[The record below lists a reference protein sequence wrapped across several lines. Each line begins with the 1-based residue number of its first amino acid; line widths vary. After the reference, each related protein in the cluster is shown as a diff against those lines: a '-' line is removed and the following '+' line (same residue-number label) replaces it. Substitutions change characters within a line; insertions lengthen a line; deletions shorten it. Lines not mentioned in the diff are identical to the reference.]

1 MLRKNI
7 LAYYGANFLLII
19 AQSLPHAI
27 LTPLLL
33 SKGLSLSEILLV
45 QTFFSFCVLVAEYP
59 SGVLADLMSRKNLF
73 LISNVFLIASFSLV
87 LFLDSFVFMLLAW
100 GLYGL
105 YSACSSGTI
114 EASLITDIKEN
125 KKDLS
130 KFLAKNNQITYLGM
144 IIGSSLGSFLYLK
157 VHAMLYIVGIFLIM
171 LCALTIIVYF
181 KEKEG
186 DFKSQK
192 SLKLLK
198 EQVKGSLKELKD
210 NPKLKILLVGHLITP
225 VFFMSHFQMWQAY
238 FLKQGVK
245 EQYLFMFYT
254 AFQVISILIHFLKAK
269 NYSQKIAL
277 SSLLVLLGVSP
288 LLLMNIPY
296 LFIGVYALMVA
307 FFTYMSYCLGYQF
320 SKFVSKNNISSLSS
334 LLSSCVRVVSVLIL
348 SLSSLELRYF
358 SPLTIITMHFALTLI
373 ILFFFLYKANLL
385 SEFALRLQPFSDFY
399 SNIIAMI

>member
-73 LISNVFLIASFSLV
+73 LVSNVFLIASFSFV
-87 LFLDSFVFMLLAW
+87 LFFDSFILMLLAW

-130 KFLAKNNQITYLGM
+130 RFLAKNNQITYLGM

-157 VHAMLYIVGIFLIM
+157 IHAMLYIVGIFLIM
-171 LCALTIIVYF
+171 LCALTIVIYF
-181 KEKEG
+181 KEKEA

-225 VFFMSHFQMWQAY
+225 IFFMSHFQMWQAY

-245 EQYLFMFYT
+245 EQYLFVFYI

-277 SSLLVLLGVSP
+277 SSLLALLCVSP
-288 LLLMNIPY
+288 LLLSNIPY
-296 LFIGVYALMVA
+296 CFIGVYALMVA
-307 FFTYMSYCLGYQF
+307 FFTYMSYCLNYQF

-348 SLSSLELRYF
+348 SFSSLELRYF
-358 SPLTIITMHFALTLI
+358 SPLTIITMHFALTLL
-373 ILFFFLYKANLL
+373 ILFFFLYKAK
-385 SEFALRLQPFSDFY
+385 PFDE
-399 SNIIAMI
+399 

>member
-27 LTPLLL
+27 LIPLLL

-73 LISNVFLIASFSLV
+73 LVSNAFLIASFSFV
-87 LFLDSFVFMLLAW
+87 LFFDSFIFMLLAW

-114 EASLITDIKEN
+114 EASLITGIKEN

-130 KFLAKNNQITYLGM
+130 RFLAKNNQIAYLGM

-171 LCALTIIVYF
+171 LCALTIIIYF
-181 KEKEG
+181 KEKEE

-225 VFFMSHFQMWQAY
+225 IFFYEPFSNVASVFFKTRH
-238 FLKQGVK
+238 
-245 EQYLFMFYT
+245 
-254 AFQVISILIHFLKAK
+254 
-269 NYSQKIAL
+269 
-277 SSLLVLLGVSP
+277 
-288 LLLMNIPY
+288 
-296 LFIGVYALMVA
+296 
-307 FFTYMSYCLGYQF
+307 
-320 SKFVSKNNISSLSS
+320 
-334 LLSSCVRVVSVLIL
+334 
-348 SLSSLELRYF
+348 
-358 SPLTIITMHFALTLI
+358 
-373 ILFFFLYKANLL
+373 
-385 SEFALRLQPFSDFY
+385 
-399 SNIIAMI
+399 

>member
-73 LISNVFLIASFSLV
+73 LVSNVFLIASFSLV
-87 LFLDSFVFMLLAW
+87 LFFDSFILMLLAW

-144 IIGSSLGSFLYLK
+144 IIGSSFGSFLYLK

-171 LCALTIIVYF
+171 FCALTIIIYF
-181 KEKEG
+181 KEKER

-198 EQVKGSLKELKD
+198 EQVKGSLKELKE

-225 VFFMSHFQMWQAY
+225 IFFMSHFQMWQAY

-288 LLLMNIPY
+288 LLLSNIPY
-296 LFIGVYALMVA
+296 CFIGVYALMVA
-307 FFTYMSYCLGYQF
+307 FFTYMSYCLNYQF

-334 LLSSCVRVVSVLIL
+334 LLSSCVRVISVLIL

-373 ILFFFLYKANLL
+373 ALFFFLYKAK
-385 SEFALRLQPFSDFY
+385 PFDE
-399 SNIIAMI
+399 

>member
-45 QTFFSFCVLVAEYP
+45 QTFFSFCVLMAEYP

-73 LISNVFLIASFSLV
+73 LVSNIFLIASFSFV
-87 LFLDSFVFMLLAW
+87 LFFDSFILMLLAW

-157 VHAMLYIVGIFLIM
+157 IHAMLYIVGIFLIM
-171 LCALTIIVYF
+171 LCALTIIIYF

-225 VFFMSHFQMWQAY
+225 IFFMSHFQMWQAY

-245 EQYLFMFYT
+245 EQYLFMFYI
-254 AFQVISILIHFLKAK
+254 AFQVISILIHFLKASS
-269 NYSQKIAL
+269 YSQKIAL
-277 SSLLVLLGVSP
+277 SSLLVLLCVSP
-288 LLLMNIPY
+288 LLLSNIPY
-296 LFIGVYALMVA
+296 CFIGVYALMVA
-307 FFTYMSYCLGYQF
+307 FFTYMSYCLNYQF

-373 ILFFFLYKANLL
+373 MLFFFLYKAK
-385 SEFALRLQPFSDFY
+385 PFDE
-399 SNIIAMI
+399 

>member
-73 LISNVFLIASFSLV
+73 LVSNVFLIASFSLV
-87 LFLDSFVFMLLAW
+87 LFFDSFIFMLVAW

-130 KFLAKNNQITYLGM
+130 RFLAKNNQIAYLGM

-171 LCALTIIVYF
+171 LCALTIIIYF

-225 VFFMSHFQMWQAY
+225 IFFMSHFQMWQAY

-245 EQYLFMFYT
+245 EQYLFIFYI
-254 AFQVISILIHFLKAK
+254 AFQAISILIHFLKAS

-277 SSLLVLLGVSP
+277 SSLLVLLCVSP
-288 LLLMNIPY
+288 LLLSNIPY
-296 LFIGVYALMVA
+296 CFIGVYALMVA

-334 LLSSCVRVVSVLIL
+334 LLSSCVRMVSVLIL

-373 ILFFFLYKANLL
+373 ILFFFLYKAK
-385 SEFALRLQPFSDFY
+385 PFDE
-399 SNIIAMI
+399 

>member
-73 LISNVFLIASFSLV
+73 LVSNAFLIASFSFV
-87 LFLDSFVFMLLAW
+87 LFFDSFILMLLAW

-157 VHAMLYIVGIFLIM
+157 IHAMLYIVGIFLIM
-171 LCALTIIVYF
+171 LCALTIVIYF
-181 KEKEG
+181 KEKEA

-225 VFFMSHFQMWQAY
+225 IFFMSHFQMWQAY
-238 FLKQGVK
+238 FLKQDIK
-245 EQYLFMFYT
+245 EQYLFVFYI
-254 AFQVISILIHFLKAK
+254 AFQVISILIHFLKAS

-277 SSLLVLLGVSP
+277 SSLVVLLSVSP
-288 LLLMNIPY
+288 LLLSNIPY
-296 LFIGVYALMVA
+296 CFIGVYALMVA

-334 LLSSCVRVVSVLIL
+334 LLSSCVRVVSVLVL

-358 SPLTIITMHFALTLI
+358 SPLTIITIHFALTLI
-373 ILFFFLYKANLL
+373 ILFFFLYKAK
-385 SEFALRLQPFSDFY
+385 PFDE
-399 SNIIAMI
+399 

>member
-7 LAYYGANFLLII
+7 LAYYGANFLLTI

-73 LISNVFLIASFSLV
+73 LVSNAFLIASFSFV
-87 LFLDSFVFMLLAW
+87 LFFDSFILMLLAW

-157 VHAMLYIVGIFLIM
+157 IHAMLYIVGIFLIM
-171 LCALTIIVYF
+171 LCALTIIIYF
-181 KEKEG
+181 KEKER

-225 VFFMSHFQMWQAY
+225 IFFMSHFQMWQAY

-245 EQYLFMFYT
+245 EQYLFVFYT
-254 AFQVISILIHFLKAK
+254 AFQVISILIHFLKAS

-277 SSLLVLLGVSP
+277 SSLVVLLGVSP

-307 FFTYMSYCLGYQF
+307 FFTYMSYCLSYQF

-373 ILFFFLYKANLL
+373 FLFFFLYKAK
-385 SEFALRLQPFSDFY
+385 PFDE
-399 SNIIAMI
+399 

>member
-1 MLRKNI
+1 METLRKNI

-45 QTFFSFCVLVAEYP
+45 QTFFSFCVLMAEYP

-73 LISNVFLIASFSLV
+73 LVSNAFLIASFSFV
-87 LFLDSFVFMLLAW
+87 LFFDSFILMLLAW

-130 KFLAKNNQITYLGM
+130 KFLARNNQIAYLSM
-144 IIGSSLGSFLYLK
+144 IIGSSLGSFLYTK
-157 VHAMLYIVGIFLIM
+157 IHAMLYIVGIFLIM
-171 LCALTIIVYF
+171 LCALTIIFYF

-192 SLKLLK
+192 NLKLLK
-198 EQVKGSLKELKD
+198 EQIKGSLKELKD
-210 NPKLKILLVGHLITP
+210 NPKLKILLVGHLIVP
-225 VFFMSHFQMWQAY
+225 IFFMSHFQMWQAY
-238 FLKQGVK
+238 FLNQGIK
-245 EQYLFMFYT
+245 EQYLFISYI
-254 AFQVISILIHFLKAK
+254 AFQVISILIHFLKASS
-269 NYSQKIAL
+269 YSQKIAL
-277 SSLLVLLGVSP
+277 SLLAVLLGVSP
-288 LLLMNIPY
+288 LLLTNIPY

-334 LLSSCVRVVSVLIL
+334 LSSSCVRVVSVLVL

-358 SPLTIITMHFALTLI
+358 SPLSVITMHFALTLL
-373 ILFFFLYKANLL
+373 ILFFFLYKAK
-385 SEFALRLQPFSDFY
+385 PFDE
-399 SNIIAMI
+399 

>member
-27 LTPLLL
+27 LIPLLL

-73 LISNVFLIASFSLV
+73 LVSNAFLIASFSFV
-87 LFLDSFVFMLLAW
+87 LFFDSFILMLLAW

-125 KKDLS
+125 QKDLS

-157 VHAMLYIVGIFLIM
+157 IHAMLYIVGIFLIM
-171 LCALTIIVYF
+171 LCTLTIVIYF
-181 KEKEG
+181 KEKEA

-210 NPKLKILLVGHLITP
+210 NPKLKILLVGHLIMP
-225 VFFMSHFQMWQAY
+225 IFFMSHFQMWQAY

-245 EQYLFMFYT
+245 EQYLFMFYI
-254 AFQVISILIHFLKAK
+254 AFQVISILIHFLKAS

-277 SSLLVLLGVSP
+277 SSLVVLLGVSP
-288 LLLMNIPY
+288 LLLSNIPY
-296 LFIGVYALMVA
+296 CFIGVYALMVA

-334 LLSSCVRVVSVLIL
+334 LLSSCVRVVSVLVL

-373 ILFFFLYKANLL
+373 ILFFFLYKAK
-385 SEFALRLQPFSDFY
+385 PFDE
-399 SNIIAMI
+399 

>member
-73 LISNVFLIASFSLV
+73 LVSNVFLIASFSLV
-87 LFLDSFVFMLLAW
+87 LFFDSFILMLLAW

-125 KKDLS
+125 RKDLS

-157 VHAMLYIVGIFLIM
+157 IHAMLYIVGIFLIM
-171 LCALTIIVYF
+171 LCALTIIIYF

-210 NPKLKILLVGHLITP
+210 NPKLKILLVGHLIMP
-225 VFFMSHFQMWQAY
+225 IFFMSHFQMWQAY

-288 LLLMNIPY
+288 LLLSNIPY
-296 LFIGVYALMVA
+296 CFIGVYALMVA

-334 LLSSCVRVVSVLIL
+334 LSSSCVCVVSVLVL

-373 ILFFFLYKANLL
+373 MLFFFLYKAK
-385 SEFALRLQPFSDFY
+385 PFDE
-399 SNIIAMI
+399 

>member
-73 LISNVFLIASFSLV
+73 LVSNAFLIASFSLV
-87 LFLDSFVFMLLAW
+87 LFFDSFVFMLLAW

-130 KFLAKNNQITYLGM
+130 RFLAKNNQIAYLGM

-171 LCALTIIVYF
+171 LCTLTIIVYF

-245 EQYLFMFYT
+245 EQYLFIFYII
-254 AFQVISILIHFLKAK
+254 FQVISILIHFLKAK
-269 NYSQKIAL
+269 NYSQKIAM

-288 LLLMNIPY
+288 LLLSNIPY

-358 SPLTIITMHFALTLI
+358 SPLTIIAMHFALTLI
-373 ILFFFLYKANLL
+373 MLFFFLYKAK
-385 SEFALRLQPFSDFY
+385 PFDE
-399 SNIIAMI
+399 

>member
-73 LISNVFLIASFSLV
+73 LVSNAFLIASFSFV
-87 LFLDSFVFMLLAW
+87 LFFDSFIFMLVAW

-171 LCALTIIVYF
+171 LCALTIIIYF

-192 SLKLLK
+192 SLKLLKEQVKGSLK

-225 VFFMSHFQMWQAY
+225 IFFMSHFQMWQAY

-245 EQYLFMFYT
+245 EQYLFMFYI

-296 LFIGVYALMVA
+296 CFIGVYALMVA
-307 FFTYMSYCLGYQF
+307 FFTYMSYCLSYQF

-334 LLSSCVRVVSVLIL
+334 LLSSCVRVISVLIL

-373 ILFFFLYKANLL
+373 MLFFFLYKAK
-385 SEFALRLQPFSDFY
+385 PFDE
-399 SNIIAMI
+399 

>member
-73 LISNVFLIASFSLV
+73 LVSNVFLIASFSLV
-87 LFLDSFVFMLLAW
+87 LFFDSFILMLLAW

-114 EASLITDIKEN
+114 EASLITDIKEK

-130 KFLAKNNQITYLGM
+130 RFLAKNNQITYLGM

-171 LCALTIIVYF
+171 LCALTIIIYF

-225 VFFMSHFQMWQAY
+225 IFFMSHFQMWQAY

-245 EQYLFMFYT
+245 EQYLFMFYI

-269 NYSQKIAL
+269 NYSQKIAI
-277 SSLLVLLGVSP
+277 SSLLVLLCVSP
-288 LLLMNIPY
+288 LLLSNIPY
-296 LFIGVYALMVA
+296 CFIGVYALMVA

-334 LLSSCVRVVSVLIL
+334 LLSSCVRVVSVLVL
-348 SLSSLELRYF
+348 TLSSLELRYF

-373 ILFFFLYKANLL
+373 VLFFFLYKAK
-385 SEFALRLQPFSDFY
+385 PFDE
-399 SNIIAMI
+399 

>member
-1 MLRKNI
+1 METLRKNI

-45 QTFFSFCVLVAEYP
+45 QTFFSFCVLMAEYP

-73 LISNVFLIASFSLV
+73 LVSNAFLIASFSFV
-87 LFLDSFVFMLLAW
+87 LFFGSFILMLLAW

-114 EASLITDIKEN
+114 EASLITSIKEN
-125 KKDLS
+125 QKDLLS
-130 KFLAKNNQITYLGM
+130 RFLAKNNQITYLGM

-157 VHAMLYIVGIFLIM
+157 IHAMLYIVGIFLIM
-171 LCALTIIVYF
+171 LCALTIVIYF

-225 VFFMSHFQMWQAY
+225 IFFMSHFQMWQAY

-245 EQYLFMFYT
+245 EQYLFVFYI
-254 AFQVISILIHFLKAK
+254 AFQVISILIHFLKASS
-269 NYSQKIAL
+269 YSQKIAL
-277 SSLLVLLGVSP
+277 SSLVVLLSVSP
-288 LLLMNIPY
+288 LLLSNIPY
-296 LFIGVYALMVA
+296 CFIGVYAFMVA

-334 LLSSCVRVVSVLIL
+334 LSSSCVRVVSVLVL

-358 SPLTIITMHFALTLI
+358 SPPTIITMHFALTLI
-373 ILFFFLYKANLL
+373 ILFFFLYKAK
-385 SEFALRLQPFSDFY
+385 PFDE
-399 SNIIAMI
+399 

>member
-59 SGVLADLMSRKNLF
+59 SGVLADVMSRKNLF
-73 LISNVFLIASFSLV
+73 LVSNAFLIASFSFV
-87 LFLDSFVFMLLAW
+87 LFFDSFILMLLAW

-198 EQVKGSLKELKD
+198 EQVKGSLEELKD
-210 NPKLKILLVGHLITP
+210 NPKLKILLVGHLIAP
-225 VFFMSHFQMWQAY
+225 VFFMSHFQIWQAY
-238 FLKQGVK
+238 FLKQGIK
-245 EQYLFMFYT
+245 EQYLFIFYII
-254 AFQVISILIHFLKAK
+254 FQVISILIHFLKAK

-288 LLLMNIPY
+288 LLLSNIPY
-296 LFIGVYALMVA
+296 YFIGVYALMVA
-307 FFTYMSYCLGYQF
+307 FFAYMSYCLGYQF

-334 LLSSCVRVVSVLIL
+334 LLSSCVRVVSVLVL

-373 ILFFFLYKANLL
+373 ILFFFLYKAK
-385 SEFALRLQPFSDFY
+385 PFDE
-399 SNIIAMI
+399 

>member
-73 LISNVFLIASFSLV
+73 LVSNVFLIASFSLV
-87 LFLDSFVFMLLAW
+87 LFFDSFTFMLLAW

-130 KFLAKNNQITYLGM
+130 RFLAKNNQIAYLGM

-157 VHAMLYIVGIFLIM
+157 VHAMLYVVGIFLIM

-238 FLKQGVK
+238 FLKQGIK
-245 EQYLFMFYT
+245 EQYLFIFYIV
-254 AFQVISILIHFLKAK
+254 FQVISILIHFLKAS
-269 NYSQKIAL
+269 NYSQKIAI
-277 SSLLVLLGVSP
+277 SSLLVLLSVSP

-373 ILFFFLYKANLL
+373 ALFFFLYKVK
-385 SEFALRLQPFSDFY
+385 PFDE
-399 SNIIAMI
+399 

>member
-73 LISNVFLIASFSLV
+73 LVSNAFLIASFSFV
-87 LFLDSFVFMLLAW
+87 LFFDSFILMLLAW

-130 KFLAKNNQITYLGM
+130 KFLAKNNQIAYLGM

-171 LCALTIIVYF
+171 LCALTIVIYF
-181 KEKEG
+181 KEKEV

-198 EQVKGSLKELKD
+198 EQVKGSLRELKD

-225 VFFMSHFQMWQAY
+225 IFFMSHFQMWQAY

-245 EQYLFMFYT
+245 EQYLFVFYI

-288 LLLMNIPY
+288 LLLSNIPY
-296 LFIGVYALMVA
+296 CFIGVYALMVA
-307 FFTYMSYCLGYQF
+307 FFTYMNYCLSYQF

-334 LLSSCVRVVSVLIL
+334 LLSSCVRVVSVLVL

-358 SPLTIITMHFALTLI
+358 SPLTIITMHFALTLL
-373 ILFFFLYKANLL
+373 ILFFFLYKAK
-385 SEFALRLQPFSDFY
+385 PFDE
-399 SNIIAMI
+399 

>member
-73 LISNVFLIASFSLV
+73 LVSNVFLIASFSLV
-87 LFLDSFVFMLLAW
+87 LFFDSFIFMLLAW

-157 VHAMLYIVGIFLIM
+157 IHAMLYVVGIFLIM

-238 FLKQGVK
+238 FLKQGIK

-288 LLLMNIPY
+288 LLLSNIPY
-296 LFIGVYALMVA
+296 CFIGVYALMVA

-358 SPLTIITMHFALTLI
+358 SPLTIITMHFALTLTM
-373 ILFFFLYKANLL
+373 LFFFLYKAK
-385 SEFALRLQPFSDFY
+385 PFDE
-399 SNIIAMI
+399 

>member
-73 LISNVFLIASFSLV
+73 LVSNAFLIASFSFV
-87 LFLDSFVFMLLAW
+87 LFFDSFILMLLAW

-130 KFLAKNNQITYLGM
+130 RFLAKNNQITYLGM

-171 LCALTIIVYF
+171 LCALTIVIYF

-225 VFFMSHFQMWQAY
+225 IFFMSHFQMWQAY
-238 FLKQGVK
+238 FLKQSVK
-245 EQYLFMFYT
+245 EQYLFMFYI
-254 AFQVISILIHFLKAK
+254 AFQVISILIHFLKAS

-277 SSLLVLLGVSP
+277 SSLVVLLSVSP
-288 LLLMNIPY
+288 LLLSNIPY
-296 LFIGVYALMVA
+296 CFIGVYALMVA

-334 LLSSCVRVVSVLIL
+334 LSSSCVRVVSVLVL

-373 ILFFFLYKANLL
+373 MLFFFLYKAK
-385 SEFALRLQPFSDFY
+385 PFDE
-399 SNIIAMI
+399 

>member
-73 LISNVFLIASFSLV
+73 LVSNAFLIASFSLV
-87 LFLDSFVFMLLAW
+87 LFFDSFILMFLAW

-130 KFLAKNNQITYLGM
+130 KFLAKNNQIAYLGM

-171 LCALTIIVYF
+171 LCALTIIIYF
-181 KEKEG
+181 KEKEA

-225 VFFMSHFQMWQAY
+225 IFFMSHFQMWQAY

-269 NYSQKIAL
+269 NYRQKIAL

-288 LLLMNIPY
+288 LLLSNIPY
-296 LFIGVYALMVA
+296 CFIGVYALMVA
-307 FFTYMSYCLGYQF
+307 FFTYMSYCLNYQF

-373 ILFFFLYKANLL
+373 ALFFFLYKAK
-385 SEFALRLQPFSDFY
+385 PFDE
-399 SNIIAMI
+399 

>member
-1 MLRKNI
+1 MEVLRKNI

-73 LISNVFLIASFSLV
+73 LVSNVFLIASFSFV
-87 LFLDSFVFMLLAW
+87 LFFDSFILMLLAW

-171 LCALTIIVYF
+171 LCALTIIFYF

-186 DFKSQK
+186 DFKGQK

-225 VFFMSHFQMWQAY
+225 IFFMSHFQMWQAY

-254 AFQVISILIHFLKAK
+254 AFQVISILIHFLKASS
-269 NYSQKIAL
+269 YSQKIAL
-277 SSLLVLLGVSP
+277 SSLVVLLGVSP
-288 LLLMNIPY
+288 LLLSNIPY
-296 LFIGVYALMVA
+296 YFIGVYALMVA

-373 ILFFFLYKANLL
+373 ALFFFLYKAK
-385 SEFALRLQPFSDFY
+385 PFDE
-399 SNIIAMI
+399 

>member
-73 LISNVFLIASFSLV
+73 LVSNAFLIASFSLV
-87 LFLDSFVFMLLAW
+87 LFFDSFILMLLAW

-171 LCALTIIVYF
+171 LCALTIIFYF
-181 KEKEG
+181 KEKER

-245 EQYLFMFYT
+245 EQYLFVFYI
-254 AFQVISILIHFLKAK
+254 AFQVISILIHFLKAS
-269 NYSQKIAL
+269 NYSQKIAM
-277 SSLLVLLGVSP
+277 SSLVVLLSVSP
-288 LLLMNIPY
+288 LLLSNIPY
-296 LFIGVYALMVA
+296 CFIGVYALMVA
-307 FFTYMSYCLGYQF
+307 FFAYMSYCLGYQF

-334 LLSSCVRVVSVLIL
+334 LLSSCVRVVSVLVL

-373 ILFFFLYKANLL
+373 VLFFFLYKAK
-385 SEFALRLQPFSDFY
+385 PFDE
-399 SNIIAMI
+399 

>member
-73 LISNVFLIASFSLV
+73 LVSNAFLTASFSFV
-87 LFLDSFVFMLLAW
+87 LFSDSFIFMLLAW

-114 EASLITDIKEN
+114 EASLITGIKEN

-130 KFLAKNNQITYLGM
+130 RFLAKNNQIAYLGM

-171 LCALTIIVYF
+171 LCMLTIIIYF
-181 KEKEG
+181 KEKEE

-225 VFFMSHFQMWQAY
+225 IFFMSHFQMWQAY

-245 EQYLFMFYT
+245 EQYLFVLYI
-254 AFQVISILIHFLKAK
+254 AFQVISILIHFLKAS

-277 SSLLVLLGVSP
+277 SSLLVLLSVSP
-288 LLLMNIPY
+288 LLLSNIPY
-296 LFIGVYALMVA
+296 CFIGVYALMVA

-334 LLSSCVRVVSVLIL
+334 LSSSCVRVVSVLVL

-373 ILFFFLYKANLL
+373 VLFFFLYKAK
-385 SEFALRLQPFSDFY
+385 PFDE
-399 SNIIAMI
+399 

>member
-73 LISNVFLIASFSLV
+73 LVSNVFLIASFSFV
-87 LFLDSFVFMLLAW
+87 LFFDSFILMLLAW

-171 LCALTIIVYF
+171 LCALTIIIYF
-181 KEKEG
+181 KEKEA

-238 FLKQGVK
+238 FLKQGIK

-269 NYSQKIAL
+269 NYSQKITL
-277 SSLLVLLGVSP
+277 SSLLVLLSVSP
-288 LLLMNIPY
+288 LLLSNIPY
-296 LFIGVYALMVA
+296 CFIGVYALMVA

-373 ILFFFLYKANLL
+373 MLFFFLYKAK
-385 SEFALRLQPFSDFY
+385 PFDE
-399 SNIIAMI
+399 

>member
-73 LISNVFLIASFSLV
+73 LVSNVFLIASFSLV
-87 LFLDSFVFMLLAW
+87 LFFDSFILMLLAW

-171 LCALTIIVYF
+171 LCTLTIIFYF

-225 VFFMSHFQMWQAY
+225 IFFMSHFQMWQAY

-245 EQYLFMFYT
+245 EQYLFMFYI
-254 AFQVISILIHFLKAK
+254 AFQVISILIHFLKASS
-269 NYSQKIAL
+269 YSQKIAL
-277 SSLLVLLGVSP
+277 SSLLVLLCVSP
-288 LLLMNIPY
+288 LLLSNIPY
-296 LFIGVYALMVA
+296 CFIGVYAFMVA
-307 FFTYMSYCLGYQF
+307 FFAYMSYCLGYQF

-373 ILFFFLYKANLL
+373 MLFFFLYKAK
-385 SEFALRLQPFSDFY
+385 PFDE
-399 SNIIAMI
+399 

>member
-73 LISNVFLIASFSLV
+73 LVSNAFLIASFSFV
-87 LFLDSFVFMLLAW
+87 LFFDSFILMLLAW

-125 KKDLS
+125 QKDLLS
-130 KFLAKNNQITYLGM
+130 RFLAKNNQIAYLGM

-157 VHAMLYIVGIFLIM
+157 IHAMLYIVGIFLIM
-171 LCALTIIVYF
+171 LCALTIVIYF

-225 VFFMSHFQMWQAY
+225 IFFMSHFQMWQAY

-245 EQYLFMFYT
+245 EQYLFMFYI
-254 AFQVISILIHFLKAK
+254 AFQVISILIHFLKASSY
-269 NYSQKIAL
+269 NQKIAL
-277 SSLLVLLGVSP
+277 SSLVVLLSVSP
-288 LLLMNIPY
+288 LLLSNIPY
-296 LFIGVYALMVA
+296 CFIGVYALMVA

-334 LLSSCVRVVSVLIL
+334 LSSSCVRVVSVLVL

-373 ILFFFLYKANLL
+373 ILFFFLYKAK
-385 SEFALRLQPFSDFY
+385 PFDE
-399 SNIIAMI
+399 

>member
-1 MLRKNI
+1 M
-7 LAYYGANFLLII
+7 
-19 AQSLPHAI
+19 
-27 LTPLLL
+27 
-33 SKGLSLSEILLV
+33 SEILLV

-73 LISNVFLIASFSLV
+73 LVSNAFLIASFSFV
-87 LFLDSFVFMLLAW
+87 LFFDSFIFMLLAW

-130 KFLAKNNQITYLGM
+130 LFLAKNNQIAYLSM

-171 LCALTIIVYF
+171 LCMLTIIIYF

-238 FLKQGVK
+238 FLKQSIK
-245 EQYLFMFYT
+245 EQYLFIFYI

-269 NYSQKIAL
+269 NYSQKITI

-288 LLLMNIPY
+288 LLLSNIPY
-296 LFIGVYALMVA
+296 CFIGVYALMVA

-334 LLSSCVRVVSVLIL
+334 LLSSCVRVVSVLVL

-373 ILFFFLYKANLL
+373 MLFFFLYKAK
-385 SEFALRLQPFSDFY
+385 PFDE
-399 SNIIAMI
+399 

>member
-73 LISNVFLIASFSLV
+73 LVSNVFLIASFSFV
-87 LFLDSFVFMLLAW
+87 LFFDSFILMLLAW

-130 KFLAKNNQITYLGM
+130 KFLAKNNQIAYLGM

-157 VHAMLYIVGIFLIM
+157 IHAMLYIVGIFLIM
-171 LCALTIIVYF
+171 LCVLTIIFYF

-225 VFFMSHFQMWQAY
+225 IFFMSHFQMWQAY

-245 EQYLFMFYT
+245 EQCLFIFYII
-254 AFQVISILIHFLKAK
+254 FQVISILIHFLKAS
-269 NYSQKIAL
+269 NYSQKIAM
-277 SSLLVLLGVSP
+277 SSLVVLLGVSP
-288 LLLMNIPY
+288 LLLSNIPY

-307 FFTYMSYCLGYQF
+307 FFAYMSYCLGYQF

-334 LLSSCVRVVSVLIL
+334 LLSSCVRVISVLVL

-358 SPLTIITMHFALTLI
+358 SPLTIITMHFALTLLM
-373 ILFFFLYKANLL
+373 LFFFLYKAK
-385 SEFALRLQPFSDFY
+385 PFDE
-399 SNIIAMI
+399 

>member
-59 SGVLADLMSRKNLF
+59 SGVLADVMSRKNLF
-73 LISNVFLIASFSLV
+73 LVSNAFLIASFSLV
-87 LFLDSFVFMLLAW
+87 LFFDSFILMLLAW

-157 VHAMLYIVGIFLIM
+157 IHAMLYVVGIFLIM
-171 LCALTIIVYF
+171 LCVLTIVIYF
-181 KEKEG
+181 KEKEE

-198 EQVKGSLKELKD
+198 EQVKGSLKELRD

-225 VFFMSHFQMWQAY
+225 IFFMSHFQMWQAY

-245 EQYLFMFYT
+245 EQYLFVFYI
-254 AFQVISILIHFLKAK
+254 AFQVISILIHFLNAK

-288 LLLMNIPY
+288 LLLSNIPY
-296 LFIGVYALMVA
+296 CFIGVYALMVA

-334 LLSSCVRVVSVLIL
+334 SCVRVVSVLVL

-373 ILFFFLYKANLL
+373 ILFFFLYKAK
-385 SEFALRLQPFSDFY
+385 PFDE
-399 SNIIAMI
+399 

>member
-73 LISNVFLIASFSLV
+73 LVSNAFLIASFSFV
-87 LFLDSFVFMLLAW
+87 LFFDSFILMLLAW

-171 LCALTIIVYF
+171 LCALTIIIYF

-225 VFFMSHFQMWQAY
+225 IFFMSHFQMWQAY
-238 FLKQGVK
+238 FLKQGIK
-245 EQYLFMFYT
+245 EQYLFVFYT

-277 SSLLVLLGVSP
+277 SSLVVLLSVSP
-288 LLLMNIPY
+288 LLLSNIPY
-296 LFIGVYALMVA
+296 CFIGVYALMVA
-307 FFTYMSYCLGYQF
+307 FFTYMSYCLSYQF

-334 LLSSCVRVVSVLIL
+334 LLSSCVRVVSVLVL

-358 SPLTIITMHFALTLI
+358 SPLTIITMHFALTLL
-373 ILFFFLYKANLL
+373 ILFFFLYKAK
-385 SEFALRLQPFSDFY
+385 PFDE
-399 SNIIAMI
+399 

>member
-73 LISNVFLIASFSLV
+73 LVSNAFLIASFSLV
-87 LFLDSFVFMLLAW
+87 LFFDSFILMLLAW

-171 LCALTIIVYF
+171 LCALTIIIYF

-225 VFFMSHFQMWQAY
+225 IFFMSHFQMWQAY

-254 AFQVISILIHFLKAK
+254 AFQVISILIHFLKAS

-288 LLLMNIPY
+288 LLLSNIPY
-296 LFIGVYALMVA
+296 CFIGVYALMVA
-307 FFTYMSYCLGYQF
+307 FFAYMSYCLSYRF

-334 LLSSCVRVVSVLIL
+334 LLSSCVRVVSVLVL

-358 SPLTIITMHFALTLI
+358 SPLTIITMHFALTLL
-373 ILFFFLYKANLL
+373 ILFFFLYKAK
-385 SEFALRLQPFSDFY
+385 PFDE
-399 SNIIAMI
+399 

>member
-73 LISNVFLIASFSLV
+73 LVSNVFLIASFSLV
-87 LFLDSFVFMLLAW
+87 LFFDSFIFMLLAW

-130 KFLAKNNQITYLGM
+130 RFLAKNNQIAYLGM

-171 LCALTIIVYF
+171 LCALTIMIYF

-225 VFFMSHFQMWQAY
+225 IFFMSHFQMWQAY
-238 FLKQGVK
+238 FLKQGIK

-288 LLLMNIPY
+288 LLLSNIPY
-296 LFIGVYALMVA
+296 CFIGVYALMVA

-334 LLSSCVRVVSVLIL
+334 LLSSCVRVVSVLVL
-348 SLSSLELRYF
+348 SLSSLELRYL

-373 ILFFFLYKANLL
+373 ILFFFLYKAK
-385 SEFALRLQPFSDFY
+385 PFDE
-399 SNIIAMI
+399 

>member
-73 LISNVFLIASFSLV
+73 LVSNAFLIASFSLV
-87 LFLDSFVFMLLAW
+87 LFFDSFILMLLAW

-171 LCALTIIVYF
+171 LCALTIIFYF

-210 NPKLKILLVGHLITP
+210 NHKLKILLVGHLITP
-225 VFFMSHFQMWQAY
+225 IFFMSHFQMWQAY
-238 FLKQGVK
+238 FLKQGIK
-245 EQYLFMFYT
+245 EQYLFIFYT
-254 AFQVISILIHFLKAK
+254 AFQVISILIHFLNAK

-288 LLLMNIPY
+288 LLLSNIPY
-296 LFIGVYALMVA
+296 CFIGVYALMVA

-334 LLSSCVRVVSVLIL
+334 LLSSCVRVVSVLVL

-373 ILFFFLYKANLL
+373 MLFFFLYKAK
-385 SEFALRLQPFSDFY
+385 PFDE
-399 SNIIAMI
+399 

>member
-1 MLRKNI
+1 M
-7 LAYYGANFLLII
+7 
-19 AQSLPHAI
+19 
-27 LTPLLL
+27 
-33 SKGLSLSEILLV
+33 SEILLV

-73 LISNVFLIASFSLV
+73 LVSNAFLIASFSFV
-87 LFLDSFVFMLLAW
+87 LFFDSFIFMLLAW

-114 EASLITDIKEN
+114 EASLITGIKKN

-130 KFLAKNNQITYLGM
+130 RFLAKNNQIAYLSM

-171 LCALTIIVYF
+171 LCMLTIIIYF

-198 EQVKGSLKELKD
+198 EQVKCSLKELKD

-238 FLKQGVK
+238 FLKQGIK
-245 EQYLFMFYT
+245 EQYLFIFYI
-254 AFQVISILIHFLKAK
+254 AFQVISILIHFLKAS
-269 NYSQKIAL
+269 NYSQKIAI
-277 SSLLVLLGVSP
+277 SSLLALLSVSP

-296 LFIGVYALMVA
+296 CFIGVYALMVA
-307 FFTYMSYCLGYQF
+307 FFACMSYCLGYQF

-373 ILFFFLYKANLL
+373 ALFFFLYKVKP
-385 SEFALRLQPFSDFY
+385 FAE
-399 SNIIAMI
+399 

>member
-73 LISNVFLIASFSLV
+73 LVSNAFLIASFSFV
-87 LFLDSFVFMLLAW
+87 LFFDSFILMLLAW

-171 LCALTIIVYF
+171 LCALTIIIYF

-245 EQYLFMFYT
+245 EQYLFVFYI
-254 AFQVISILIHFLKAK
+254 AFQVISILIHFLKASS
-269 NYSQKIAL
+269 YSQKIAL

-288 LLLMNIPY
+288 LLLSNIPY
-296 LFIGVYALMVA
+296 CFIGVYALMVA

-334 LLSSCVRVVSVLIL
+334 SCVRVVSVLVL

-373 ILFFFLYKANLL
+373 TLFFFLYKAK
-385 SEFALRLQPFSDFY
+385 PFDE
-399 SNIIAMI
+399 

>member
-59 SGVLADLMSRKNLF
+59 SGVLADVMSRKNLF
-73 LISNVFLIASFSLV
+73 LVSNAFLIASFSFV
-87 LFLDSFVFMLLAW
+87 LFFDSFILMLLAW

-157 VHAMLYIVGIFLIM
+157 IHAMLYIVGIFLIM
-171 LCALTIIVYF
+171 LCALTIVIYF
-181 KEKEG
+181 KEKEA

-225 VFFMSHFQMWQAY
+225 IFFMSHFQMWQAY
-238 FLKQGVK
+238 FLKQGIK
-245 EQYLFMFYT
+245 EQYLFVFYI

-269 NYSQKIAL
+269 NYRQKIAL
-277 SSLLVLLGVSP
+277 SSLLVLLSVSP
-288 LLLMNIPY
+288 LLLSNTPY
-296 LFIGVYALMVA
+296 YCFIGVYALMVA

-334 LLSSCVRVVSVLIL
+334 LSSSCVRVVSVLVL

-358 SPLTIITMHFALTLI
+358 SPLTIITMHFALTLL
-373 ILFFFLYKANLL
+373 ILFFFLYKAK
-385 SEFALRLQPFSDFY
+385 PFDE
-399 SNIIAMI
+399 

>member
-73 LISNVFLIASFSLV
+73 LVSNVFLIASFSLV
-87 LFLDSFVFMLLAW
+87 LFFDSFIFMLLAW

-157 VHAMLYIVGIFLIM
+157 IHAMLYIVGIFLIM
-171 LCALTIIVYF
+171 LCALTIIIYF

-210 NPKLKILLVGHLITP
+210 NPKLKILLVGHLIMP
-225 VFFMSHFQMWQAY
+225 IFFMSHFQMWQAY

-288 LLLMNIPY
+288 LLLSNIPY
-296 LFIGVYALMVA
+296 CFIGVYALMVA

-334 LLSSCVRVVSVLIL
+334 LSSSCVRVVSVLVL

-373 ILFFFLYKANLL
+373 MLFFFLYKAK
-385 SEFALRLQPFSDFY
+385 PFDE
-399 SNIIAMI
+399 

>member
-73 LISNVFLIASFSLV
+73 LVSNVFLIASFSLV
-87 LFLDSFVFMLLAW
+87 LFFDSFIFMLLAW

-114 EASLITDIKEN
+114 EASLITGIKEN

-130 KFLAKNNQITYLGM
+130 QFLARNNQITYLGM

-171 LCALTIIVYF
+171 LCALTIIFYF

-225 VFFMSHFQMWQAY
+225 IFFMSHFQMWQAY

-245 EQYLFMFYT
+245 EQYLFVFYT

-288 LLLMNIPY
+288 LLLSNIPY
-296 LFIGVYALMVA
+296 CFIGVYALMVA

-348 SLSSLELRYF
+348 SLSSLELHYF

-373 ILFFFLYKANLL
+373 MLFFFLYKAK
-385 SEFALRLQPFSDFY
+385 PFDE
-399 SNIIAMI
+399 